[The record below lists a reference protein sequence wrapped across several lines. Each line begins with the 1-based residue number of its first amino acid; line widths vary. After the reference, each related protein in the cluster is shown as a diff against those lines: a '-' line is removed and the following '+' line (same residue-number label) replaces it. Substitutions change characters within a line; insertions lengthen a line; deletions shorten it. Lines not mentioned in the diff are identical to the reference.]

1 MTSEET
7 TRTGCVLRLFGAPL
21 LRVQQAA
28 EALPE
33 EWAVR
38 TQYRSRSG
46 ETLLALT
53 TRTPEALEKARQSLQ
68 ACFAADLYGEG
79 EKGLADAVV
88 QALEEH
94 KKLLVCSDAATGMLL
109 EARLETVPGAEKVF
123 DFGAMSYA
131 DAKTN
136 AQIERQAERRA
147 KQADAAGL
155 TLARVQA
162 AQKAVGAEFAVGSAQ
177 RTETTLLVL
186 GTQKGCWVRSVPETE
201 APGLWLLDMIRR
213 AACGLPQ
220 AEGTIWQRYRDPVP
234 APETHTPA
242 SEAEKTEPDPP
253 PRRRHHRVRNVVL
266 VLLLLALAALAACW
280 YYTGG
285 DLTALP
291 QQLQQLHA
299 DSLPHSGAELL

>member
-1 MTSEET
+1 M
-7 TRTGCVLRLFGAPL
+7 LRLFGASL
-21 LRVQQAA
+21 LRVQQAT
-28 EALPE
+28 EALPA

-53 TRTPEALEKARQSLQ
+53 ARTPEALEKARQSLR

-88 QALEEH
+88 QALETH
-94 KKLLVCSDAATGMLL
+94 RKLLVCSDAATGALL

-147 KQADAAGL
+147 KQPENTARA
-155 TLARVQA
+155 LARVQA
-162 AQKAVGAEFAVGSAQ
+162 AQKVVGAELAAGSV
-177 RTETTLLVL
+177 RRGEDTLLFL
-186 GTQKGCWVRSVPETE
+186 GTQKGCWVRHVPEAE
-201 APGLWLLDMIRR
+201 APGLWLLDMVRR
-213 AACGLPQ
+213 AACNLPQ
-220 AEGTIWQRYRDPVP
+220 AEGTRWQRYRDPVSPQLETRDKTAP
-234 APETHTPA
+234 AQEPPQ
-242 SEAEKTEPDPP
+242 AEKP
-253 PRRRHHRVRNVVL
+253 HKKHRLRTVLL
-266 VLLLLALAALAACW
+266 VLLVLALAALAAGW

-291 QQLQQLHA
+291 QKLQQLHA
-299 DSLPHSGAELL
+299 DSQPHAGAKLIAIFGQR